1 MDMKNRALCFAL
13 RNPPTGVAKTKLK
26 DIVKVVKKMSG
37 RRPTLGAVAEAAAS
51 FGDEKGVVG
60 RPVGSR
66 KTTKE
71 EDKQVLTTFHKMRPP
86 GHGVDSR
93 LIHSALPRTLKKKIT
108 RRTVVHRLAEKGIR
122 PEKKINK
129 SDPGPALMR
138 TRLAFAKK
146 FEGKTAQSWKADLQ
160 AVGDIKEFTWYP
172 KALQPKFKR
181 LRAPWTYMTK
191 AEKKLPAFV
200 RPKRWFPKSQYKFV
214 KKQKVFGFTASSGK
228 MLAFLVPSPWSTE
241 KWARLVKT
249 QLAPFLKAA
258 FPNRREFQ
266 ILLDGE
272 KVLHGPAAKT
282 AFREHKITVLPSWPK
297 YSPDLNPQE
306 HVWTIAE
313 KALRLKEQDDYSF
326 DEWKKRLVPA
336 VKAYPS
342 PEKLIPSMAKRCA
355 QVFARSGAMTDK

>member
-1 MDMKNRALCFAL
+1 MQKN
-13 RNPPTGVAKTKLK
+13 KHKLTL
-26 DIVKVVKKMSG
+26 KVVRKTSG
-37 RRPTLGAVAEAAAS
+37 RRPTIGAVAEAAAT

-71 EDKQVLTTFHKMRPP
+71 EDKQVLSTFKKMRPP

-93 LIHSALPRTLKKKIT
+93 LIHSALPRTLKKKVT
-108 RRTVVHRLAEKGIR
+108 RKTVVRRLAEKGYR

-129 SDPGPALMR
+129 SDPGPTLMK
-138 TRLAFAKK
+138 TRLRFGKR

-214 KKQKVFGFTASSGK
+214 KTQKVFGLTTSSGK

-241 KWARLVKT
+241 KWA
-249 QLAPFLKAA
+249 QLLKIHVAPFFYSQGCVLEPPRI
-258 FPNRREFQ
+258 PNTLRWRES
-266 ILLDGE
+266 
-272 KVLHGPAAKT
+272 VAW
-282 AFREHKITVLPSWPK
+282 PS
-297 YSPDLNPQE
+297 S
-306 HVWTIAE
+306 
-313 KALRLKEQDDYSF
+313 
-326 DEWKKRLVPA
+326 
-336 VKAYPS
+336 
-342 PEKLIPSMAKRCA
+342 
-355 QVFARSGAMTDK
+355 